1 MSANSLSE
9 IDALSAVFSA
19 LSDPTRRAML
29 SRLSQG
35 EASVNDLAAPFKMSL
50 PAVSKHI
57 KVLEKAGLL
66 TKTINAQQRPCKI
79 DGAQLRQ
86 AVDWIDQYKQLWEGR
101 LDRLDAYLVKL
112 RTDETSE
119 VASKSTKIKAQ
130 KTAKNT
136 TKKIAVKA
144 INTPAIAKISP
155 QKQAKPEKSA
165 KSLKVVPKAPSNAT
179 SKATPKTKLKT
190 TAKPQEK
197 THVQEPNDLQQQI
210 GFDF

>member
-1 MSANSLSE
+1 MEKSPMSANSSTE
-9 IDALSAVFSA
+9 IDALNDTLSAVFSA

-29 SRLSQG
+29 ARLSQG
-35 EASVNDLAAPFKMSL
+35 EASVNELAAPFKMSL

-66 TKTINAQQRPCKI
+66 TKTISAQQRPCKI
-79 DGAQLRQ
+79 DGVQLKQ

-112 RTDETSE
+112 HASE
-119 VASKSTKIKAQ
+119 SGEAAAKAGKVKAS

-136 TKKIAVKA
+136 IKKIALQA
-144 INTPAIAKISP
+144 INTPAKGKNSH
-155 QKQAKPEKSA
+155 KNQAKAEK
-165 KSLKVVPKAPSNAT
+165 PP
-179 SKATPKTKLKT
+179 KATPKATV
-190 TAKPQEK
+190 KPQEK
-197 THVQEPNDLQQQI
+197 IDDNDLQQQI

>member
-1 MSANSLSE
+1 MSANTTSE

-29 SRLSQG
+29 ARLSQG
-35 EASVNDLAAPFKMSL
+35 EASVNELAAPFKMSL

-79 DGAQLRQ
+79 DGVQLKQ

-101 LDRLDAYLVKL
+101 LDRLDAYLVEL
-112 RTDETSE
+112 HASE
-119 VASKSTKIKAQ
+119 SGEIAAKSTKK
-130 KTAKNT
+130 KVKNT
-136 TKKIAVKA
+136 TKLIAPQA
-144 INTPAIAKISP
+144 TNTPDTAKNSSK
-155 QKQAKPEKSA
+155 KQAKPKKA
-165 KSLKVVPKAPSNAT
+165 VQKAP
-179 SKATPKTKLKT
+179 KTPKPSKTPTKAI
-190 TAKPQEK
+190 AKPQEK
-197 THVQEPNDLQQQI
+197 TDDHNPNNIQQQI